1 MCAAT
6 GTWAGAGREKEPGLF
21 SVRRNLSLPHSAAL
35 PTTQHLAAAH
45 LPPHHGGGGFLL
57 WPLLSSDSS
66 SCASQPG
73 SGEGMR
79 PGVVVSP
86 GPLSRCSRGGGR
98 GWSQGGRQGKAH
110 FWVPRATRGFASEVD
125 SRALPVSCRSGRC
138 DLVSTLEAWGALAL
152 TPPQPPTR
160 AKEQRRQRLGPRSLE
175 RQMPFF
181 PPGHCHQHPV
191 TSDRHSRPLL
201 LDCHSSLGTWI
212 LCQASPV
219 FILPLTHRI

>member
-73 SGEGMR
+73 SGEGLR

-98 GWSQGGRQGKAH
+98 GWSQGGRQGKAQ
-110 FWVPRATRGFASEVD
+110 FWVPRATSFIQQMFIGYPLCAQQVLSLRHA
-125 SRALPVSCRSGRC
+125 VSKKYSV
-138 DLVSTLEAWGALAL
+138 LFLIKL
-152 TPPQPPTR
+152 TI
-160 AKEQRRQRLGPRSLE
+160 QRRNK
-175 RQMPFF
+175 
-181 PPGHCHQHPV
+181 
-191 TSDRHSRPLL
+191 
-201 LDCHSSLGTWI
+201 
-212 LCQASPV
+212 
-219 FILPLTHRI
+219 